1 MDLVSA
7 VVVTYNSADTVIETL
22 DSIYNQTYPRIELI
36 VSDDYSTDNTREI
49 VREWCRTHRQRFER
63 VLIRNPKRNLGVVK
77 NCNHAFS
84 FASGNWIAAIG
95 GDDEWLTNCIECKV
109 KYVTEYNCE
118 ILLTRIEPFGM
129 KGINLNK
136 IKNYC
141 EKGYKLI
148 QTDISKQQSEI
159 VKGNFIAGPMGGFFS
174 KEFFFKE
181 GGYDEGYPNIED
193 YPFYYKLIMSGYK
206 IPFLDEVLVRYRV
219 ADGSL
224 CNSNMY
230 ELNDFMKS
238 KRAFFYRKQ
247 LWGLLKY
254 RYFKLAWEMH
264 MQYSKLK
271 EE

>member
-63 VLIRNPKRNLGVVK
+63 VLIRNPKKNLGVTQ
-77 NCNHAFS
+77 NCNHA
-84 FASGNWIAAIG
+84 IAQANGKWVTVIA
-95 GDDEWLTNCIECKV
+95 GDDICFPHCFERKV
-109 KYVTEYNCE
+109 WYVNKYNCE
-118 ILLTRIEPFGM
+118 ILLTKIEPFG
-129 KGINLNK
+129 KQSKNLN
-136 IKNYC
+136 IIRQYC
-141 EKGYKLI
+141 QRGYKLI
-148 QTDISKQQSEI
+148 QSSVSEQKAEI
-159 VKGNFIAGPMGGFFS
+159 VKGNFIAGPMGAFFS
-174 KEFFFKE
+174 KSFFYRMGK
-181 GGYDEGYPNIED
+181 YDTRYPNIDD

-230 ELNDFMKS
+230 ELNDFTKS